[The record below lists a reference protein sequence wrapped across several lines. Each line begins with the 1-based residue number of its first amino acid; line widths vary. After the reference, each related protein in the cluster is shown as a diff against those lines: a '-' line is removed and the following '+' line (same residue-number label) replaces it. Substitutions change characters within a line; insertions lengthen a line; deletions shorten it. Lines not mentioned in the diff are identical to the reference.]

1 MKQKIETAH
10 APQAK
15 GPYSQGIIS
24 SGKHIHVSAQGAF
37 DPNEGIIKAKTFAEQ
52 VIRTFENIEAIL
64 KEAGS
69 AMDDVV
75 QVTVY
80 LSDWFYFDELNAL
93 YADIFK
99 APYPARTP
107 VKMDIP
113 FGLFMADALAVIA
126 DVENH

>member
-24 SGKHIHVSAQGAF
+24 HGKHIYVSAQGAF
-37 DPNEGIIKAKTFAEQ
+37 DPKEGIIKAKTFAEQ
-52 VIRTFENIEAIL
+52 VTRTFENIEAIL

-69 AMDDVV
+69 GLDDVV
-75 QVTVY
+75 KVTVY
-80 LSDWFYFDELNAL
+80 LPDWFYFDELNAL
-93 YADIFK
+93 YANIFK

-113 FGLFMADALAVIA
+113 FGLFMADAQAVLSDA
-126 DVENH
+126 ENR